1 MSLGA
6 DVVEGVISRFSNSG
20 NAMLQTDDG
29 EEWNVGPLPASAEGE
44 RIRAKVIDS
53 LWAVCVERPYA
64 NKEYLEEMRSR
75 TDLSQQELQLSNTG
89 STAPVEDVGEVFQV
103 TYSSNTDFS
112 EYDGG
117 KPIYVNLPQVLEGL
131 NFGDQLPA
139 RIIFVRRGIAVAVP
153 ALDSLSF
160 GEIAAGDIVEVE
172 VEETISDGEGIV
184 GFESRRGLPVVSS
197 DVVGFQGA
205 TLKLGVVDVFNSHV
219 AVSPSVLPEGSLP
232 TIGEV
237 LLVDIV
243 RSLSDGTARGL
254 YERIPTVTPDSLGCF
269 GVSDPFKMAVT
280 GYSERGVSVS
290 VEAVPK
296 EKRPDIGDT
305 VECTVITPYKDGTFC
320 RVEDFPVWVSDT
332 VPTPVSSFQL
342 SILGV
347 TPSHLV
353 GSIAQLPTICD
364 LEEGDSLSV
373 EIQFE
378 DENDGIGLY
387 SGAPIVVPD
396 GRELKGKRA
405 RFGVE
410 EVRDASVVVGVNA
423 LDDVP
428 KVNEVVTLPNEGR
441 QGGRI
446 CVVDSLPFVLPPGSD
461 WPSGDVRLG
470 VSEVAPMGIKL
481 SVADLPPEHR
491 PDKGDEIEVCYSDID
506 PHTAMTLIDG
516 VPVQIPQY
524 EWSFHGPLRLGVS
537 QVRSNCVACSVGGLS
552 SVPAPGERATA
563 TIDEATEDG
572 CGGRVNKVPT
582 FFPRMNS
589 LSRDD
594 TEVLLIDV
602 DEDFL
607 VAVEIN
613 SIARDLDVENATLVA
628 YYRELLHAKECWED
642 DEFYEAREYC
652 QAARELV
659 TGDNDIAELL
669 RLDARRH
676 EIILA
681 GEQVRRER
689 GAGEARKIVKE
700 MIESFVESNGPVTE
714 SLVDELQAYRL
725 VLDAYRS
732 SDSESRVTISKGYL
746 IAVVRKM
753 TDARNREENRWK
765 SVTPHPVISTLLA
778 RIRLPSVPAAGKIN
792 EIVSDTPEYWPFL
805 TLSELT

>member
-1 MSLGA
+1 
-6 DVVEGVISRFSNSG
+6 VIEGVICRFSNSG

-29 EEWNVGPLPASAEGE
+29 EEWNVGPLPAFAEGE

-75 TDLSQQELQLSNTG
+75 TDLSQQELQLSSTG
-89 STAPVEDVGEVFQV
+89 STAPVEDVGKVFRV
-103 TYSSNTDFS
+103 TYSSKTEFS

-117 KPIYVNLPQVLEGL
+117 KLLSVNLPQVLEGL
-131 NFGDQLPA
+131 NFGHQLPV

-153 ALDSLSF
+153 AFDSLSF
-160 GEIAAGDIVEVE
+160 DEISAGDVVEVE

-184 GFESRRGLPVVSS
+184 GFESQRGLPVVSS

-205 TLKLGVVDVFNSHV
+205 TLKLGVVDVFSSHV
-219 AVSPSVLPEGSLP
+219 AVSPSALPEGRLP
-232 TIGEV
+232 SIGEV
-237 LLVDIV
+237 LFVDIV

-254 YERIPTVTPDSLGCF
+254 HEGIPTITPDALGCF
-269 GVSDPFKMAVT
+269 GVSDPFEMAVT

-296 EKRPDIGDT
+296 ERRPDTGNT
-305 VECTVITPYKDGTFC
+305 VECTVITPYNDGTLC
-320 RVEDFPVWVSDT
+320 RVEDYPVWISDT
-332 VPTPVSSFQL
+332 VPTPVSSLQL
-342 SILGV
+342 AILGV

-364 LEEGDSLSV
+364 LKEGDSLYV

-396 GRELKGKRA
+396 GRELKGRRA
-405 RFGVE
+405 RFGVK
-410 EVRDASVVVGVNA
+410 EVKDASVVVGVNA
-423 LDDVP
+423 LDDVT
-428 KVNEVVTLPNEGR
+428 KVNEVVTLPNEDR
-441 QGGRI
+441 RGGRI
-446 CVVDSLPFVLPPGSD
+446 CVVDSLPFILPPGSD

-470 VSEVAPMGIKL
+470 VSEVVPMGVKI
-481 SVADLPPEHR
+481 SVADLPPEYR
-491 PDKGDEIEVCYSDID
+491 PDEGDEIEVCYSEID
-506 PHTAMTLIDG
+506 PQTAMALIDEL
-516 VPVQIPQY
+516 PVQIPKY
-524 EWSFHGPLRLGVS
+524 EWSFRGPLRLGVS
-537 QVRSNCVACSVGGLS
+537 QVRLNCVACSVGSLS
-552 SVPAPGERATA
+552 SLPALGERATA
-563 TIDEATEDG
+563 TIDEATQDG

-582 FFPRMNS
+582 FLPRMDS
-589 LSRDD
+589 LSKDD

-602 DEDFL
+602 SEDFL

-613 SIARDLDVENATLVA
+613 PIARDLELESATLVT

-642 DEFYEAREYC
+642 DEFYDAREHC
-652 QAARELV
+652 RVARELL
-659 TGDNDIAELL
+659 TSDNDTAELL

-681 GEQVRRER
+681 GEQIRRER
-689 GAGEARKIVKE
+689 GAEEAREKV
-700 MIESFVESNGPVTE
+700 IELIELFVESNESATE
-714 SLVDELQAYRL
+714 SLVYELQAYRF

-732 SDSESRVTISKGYL
+732 SDSESRVTISRGYL
-746 IAVVRKM
+746 NAVVRKM
-753 TDARNREENRWK
+753 TDTKNREENRWE

-778 RIRLPSVPAAGKIN
+778 SMRMPSVPAAGKIDQ
-792 EIVSDTPEYWPFL
+792 IVSRTPEYWPFL